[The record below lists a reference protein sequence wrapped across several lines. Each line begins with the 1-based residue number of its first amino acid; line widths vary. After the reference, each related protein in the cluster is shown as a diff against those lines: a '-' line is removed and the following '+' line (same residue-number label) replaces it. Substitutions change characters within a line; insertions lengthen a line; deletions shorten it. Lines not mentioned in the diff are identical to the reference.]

1 MDTPHLVSKSEI
13 TEIESKGF
21 EITGGNISFHDFI
34 NEHFSGFGLG
44 DYIKAIDNLLGP
56 LTQTRIEK
64 QLAFFET
71 PPPMLLMQYFSDDFS
86 DDKNGLALSQALVKH
101 DDQLV
106 AELDYLRIPMAARK
120 RGITKQLLNI
130 NLQQY
135 LLLGVDKIK
144 LEAALENG
152 GLVWAKAF
160 FTATE
165 PVEVKSILDKAEQLL
180 SPLQF
185 KYVKRVY
192 DNYYEQYPDGKAF
205 PMVKWSELD
214 GMDAVLTGSRWHGEI
229 DLNNSSILTKFRNYV
244 A

>member
-21 EITGGNISFHDFI
+21 EITRGNISFHDFI
-34 NEHFSGFGLG
+34 NEHFSGFNLG

-64 QLAFFET
+64 QLAFFEA
-71 PPPMLLMQYFSDDFS
+71 PPPMLLMQYFSDDSS

-106 AELDYLRIPMAARK
+106 AELDFLRIPAAAR
-120 RGITKQLLNI
+120 RQGVAKQLLNI

-165 PVEVKSILDKAEQLL
+165 QAEVKSILDKAGQLL
-180 SPLQF
+180 SPVQF

-192 DNYYEQYPDGKAF
+192 DNYYEQYPGGRAF
-205 PMVKWSELD
+205 PMVK
-214 GMDAVLTGSRWHGEI
+214 
-229 DLNNSSILTKFRNYV
+229 
-244 A
+244 